1 MRRLFNPQEA
11 DDRTVEEQLRDLG
24 VGVIRK
30 NSNNTVTGV
39 KWVKKGAHKKPN
51 RPWVTVGSR
60 FMYFNVATERLLN
73 NYSSKYNL
81 GVGDYKGHKVFIMT
95 ENPKGYTVTKRKLG
109 GGIISNKALTGWLLA
124 NGLKEGRYNLKAIK
138 GGCMGV
144 PE

>member
-1 MRRLFNPQEA
+1 MSLASEI

-24 VGVIRK
+24 VDVIRK

-51 RPWVTVGSR
+51 RPWVTVGSCS
-60 FMYFNVATERLLN
+60 MYFNTATKRLLN
-73 NYSSKYNL
+73 DYSSKYNL
-81 GVGDYKGHKVFIMT
+81 GVGDFKRQKVLIMT

-109 GGIISNKALTGWLLA
+109 GGGTISNKALTGWLLA